1 MQFIAENNLPLVFA
15 EPLLN
20 FVGDTFP
27 EVSNKVKMIPK
38 SDTSMSNILNQ
49 TISDSRRN
57 SSGNVKAKI

>member
-49 TISDSRRN
+49 TIE
-57 SSGNVKAKI
+57 